1 MTTDRLLNR
10 KTTKVETGHEFKIK
24 EKVYTRQYSEL
35 YATRL
40 NQLKDRLSTWP
51 DIDQIRIVNVSSKV
65 SSIFG
70 TIYCDMPEKPN
81 VLNDIT
87 RQQWVLPPAPKEK
100 YLSEQDSIL
109 LEDESGRVKLTGSIL
124 KDHILTSGM
133 VVGVVGNESK
143 DGSFEIIDICYP
155 NYGPEIPLSLK
166 DDTDCWVAL
175 VSGLNIDSSGSYDFK
190 LHMLSEYL
198 VGELGES
205 QDFSCN
211 IVRVIIAGNSIA
223 PLNQKQIDDLTIRDD
238 FGCETTRYD
247 STPVETLDEW
257 LTEIC
262 TSIDVDIM
270 PGQTDPAT
278 HLMPQQAMHA
288 SMFTNSCHY
297 STFQSVLFVVNNVL
311 GTSGQNIE
319 NMYKYTKTDSRMDIA
334 KQTLKCAHLA
344 PTCPDTLWCYPFT
357 DRDPFIIEQLPKVYF
372 VGNQPQYESEL
383 VLIGEHHVRI
393 VMLPVF
399 CETGTLCLVN
409 TRTLETKTVEFDIS
423 KIE

>member
-1 MTTDRLLNR
+1 MSNS
-10 KTTKVETGHEFKIK
+10 KTQNVQSEVDEVVGIMQGNIHKVMERGEHLDSLQNKTA
-24 EKVYTRQYSEL
+24 RQYSEL

-51 DIDQIRIVNVSSKV
+51 DIDQIRIVNVSSK
-65 SSIFG
+65 
-70 TIYCDMPEKPN
+70 
-81 VLNDIT
+81 
-87 RQQWVLPPAPKEK
+87 QWVLPPAPKEK

-155 NYGPEIPLSLK
+155 TYGPEIPLSLK

-247 STPVETLDEW
+247 STPVESLDEW

-297 STFQSVLFVVNNVL
+297 STFQSVTNPHHI
-311 GTSGQNIE
+311 TIDD
-319 NMYKYTKTDSRMDIA
+319 TKLD
-334 KQTLKCAHLA
+334 L
-344 PTCPDTLWCYPFT
+344 
-357 DRDPFIIEQLPKVYF
+357 
-372 VGNQPQYESEL
+372 
-383 VLIGEHHVRI
+383 
-393 VMLPVF
+393 
-399 CETGTLCLVN
+399 
-409 TRTLETKTVEFDIS
+409 
-423 KIE
+423 